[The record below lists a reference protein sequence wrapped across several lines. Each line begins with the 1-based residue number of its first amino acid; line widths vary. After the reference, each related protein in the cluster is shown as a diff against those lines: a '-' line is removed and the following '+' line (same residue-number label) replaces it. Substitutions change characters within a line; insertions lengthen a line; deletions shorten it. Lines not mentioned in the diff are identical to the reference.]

1 VKVVRRLIIVALTA
15 AVAGGGA
22 AARASE
28 RVDVNATAQKLTVNS
43 RGTALVTYRARGRTF
58 HLLVWGAVNA
68 LPPSQSVPQVHFRFD
83 WSGGWKSQH
92 RLVWKHF
99 HNGCTRYDGPA
110 LANLV
115 AACKAPDGTYWSLQA
130 WQPYLPHRGYPPWL
144 PRQSQ
149 WELHV
154 SHWTGPT
161 AKLEAYTDWAFNGQA
176 HDLFGRLTYL
186 GNPVYGFGI
195 GKDGAPND
203 RYGRSLYID
212 TLDSAYGAG
221 WKRETSI
228 SFRRGSGAFCYS
240 FWPTHDNTLPGYP
253 NNLRPAGN
261 GKRYRITV
269 EGPGVTPDLQWEGAG
284 LHDYN
289 PNDNADRDYEAQMDK
304 LFMEFLGQDKFCPTQ
319 R

>member
-1 VKVVRRLIIVALTA
+1 MLRALVVALLISTLA
-15 AVAGGGA
+15 PPVA
-22 AARASE
+22 AAGE
-28 RVDVNATAQKLTVNS
+28 RVDVDATGVKLAVNA
-43 RGTALVTYRARGRTF
+43 RGVAMVTYRARGRTF
-58 HLLVWGAVNA
+58 HLLAWGAVNA
-68 LPPSQSVPQVHFRFD
+68 LPPSQTVPQVHFRLD

-92 RLVWKHF
+92 RLAWKTF
-99 HNGCTRYDGPA
+99 RNRCSKYDGPP
-110 LANLV
+110 LVYEV
-115 AACKAPDGTYWSLQA
+115 AACKARDGSYWALQA

-144 PRQSQ
+144 PRQTQ
-149 WELHV
+149 WELHI
-154 SHWTGPT
+154 SHWRGPL
-161 AKLEAYTDWAFNGQA
+161 AQLDVHADWAFNGQA

-212 TLDSAYGAG
+212 TLDSAYGQG

-228 SFRRGSGAFCYS
+228 SFRRGSGGFCYS

-253 NNLRPAGN
+253 NDLRPAGN

-269 EGPGVTPDLQWEGAG
+269 EGPGVTPDVQWEGAG
-284 LHDYN
+284 LHDFD
-289 PNDNADRDYEAQMDK
+289 PGSAADRDYEARMDA
-304 LFMEFLGQDKFCPTQ
+304 LFMQFLGQDKFCPTQ

>member
-1 VKVVRRLIIVALTA
+1 MTAIGRVIAIVLAAL
-15 AVAGGGA
+15 AVGIVPAE
-22 AARASE
+22 ASE
-28 RVDVNATAQKLTVNS
+28 RVDVNASRVRLAVNS
-43 RGTALVTYRARGRTF
+43 TGKALVTYRARGRTY

-68 LPPSQSVPQVHFRFD
+68 LPPSQTVRQVHFRFD
-83 WSGGWKSQH
+83 WSGGWKTSH

-99 HNGCTRYDGPA
+99 RNRCGKYDGPE
-110 LANLV
+110 LV
-115 AACKAPDGTYWSLQA
+115 YLVSACKAPDGSYWALQA
-130 WQPYLPHRGYPPWL
+130 WQPYLPHRGYPAWL
-144 PRQSQ
+144 ATQTE

-154 SHWTGPT
+154 SHWSGPL

-176 HDLFGRLTYL
+176 HDLFGRLMYL

-195 GKDGAPND
+195 GKNGAPND

-212 TLDSAYGAG
+212 TFDSAYGPG

-240 FWPTHDNTLPGYP
+240 FWPTHDKTLPGYP
-253 NNLRPAGN
+253 NNPRPAGN

-269 EGPGVTPDLQWEGAG
+269 EGPGVTPDLQWEAAG
-284 LHDYN
+284 LHDFN
-289 PNDNADRDYEAQMDK
+289 PNNLADVEYEKRMDA
-304 LFMEFLGQDKFCPTQ
+304 LFMQFLGNDKFCPTQ

>member
-1 VKVVRRLIIVALTA
+1 MDVSRRAALLLL
-15 AVAGGGA
+15 AGALVLGA
-22 AARASE
+22 APLASASQLIDRDATNVRLQANARG
-28 RVDVNATAQKLTVNS
+28 Q
-43 RGTALVTYRARGRTF
+43 ALLTYRARGGF
-58 HLLVWGAVNA
+58 HSVVASGAVNA
-68 LPPSQSVPQVHFRFD
+68 RAPSSSVPQVQFRKD
-83 WSGGWKSQH
+83 YSGRTWATGGSC
-92 RLVWKHF
+92 R
-99 HNGCTRYDGPA
+99 RYDGPA
-110 LANLV
+110 LAYLV
-115 AACKAPDGTYWSLQA
+115 AACNAPDGTYWSLQA

-144 PRQSQ
+144 PRQTQ

-154 SHWTGPT
+154 SHWSGPT

-212 TLDSAYGAG
+212 TLDSAYGPG

-304 LFMEFLGQDKFCPTQ
+304 LFMQFLGQDKFCPTQ

>member
-1 VKVVRRLIIVALTA
+1 MAIGRLIAVALI
-15 AVAGGGA
+15 AVLGSSPAQ
-22 AARASE
+22 ASE
-28 RVDVNATAQKLTVNS
+28 RVDVNASRVQLAVNAGG
-43 RGTALVTYRARGRTF
+43 RALVTYRARGRTY
-58 HLLVWGAVNA
+58 HLLVWGALNA
-68 LPPSQSVPQVHFRFD
+68 LSPSQTVRQVHFRFD
-83 WSGGWKSQH
+83 WSGGWKTSH

-99 HNGCTRYDGPA
+99 RNRCGKYDGPD
-110 LANLV
+110 LVYLV
-115 AACKAPDGTYWSLQA
+115 AACKAPDGSYWALQA
-130 WQPYLPHRGYPPWL
+130 WQPYLPHRGYPPWEA
-144 PRQSQ
+144 RQTES
-149 WELHV
+149 ELHV
-154 SHWTGPT
+154 SHWTGPL

-195 GKDGAPND
+195 GKNGAPND

-212 TLDSAYGAG
+212 TFDSAYGPG

-253 NNLRPAGN
+253 NNPRPAGN

-284 LHDYN
+284 LHDFD
-289 PNDNADRDYEAQMDK
+289 PNSRADVDYEKRMDE
-304 LFMEFLGQDKFCPTQ
+304 LFMQFLGNDTFCPTQ

>member
-1 VKVVRRLIIVALTA
+1 MVRRIIIVVLAVS
-15 AVAGGGA
+15 VAGGGSA
-22 AARASE
+22 AHASE
-28 RVDVNATAQKLTVNS
+28 RVDVNATGVRLAVNA
-43 RGTALVTYRARGRTF
+43 RGVGLVTYHARGHTF
-58 HLLVWGAVNA
+58 HVLVWGAINA
-68 LPPSQSVPQVHFRFD
+68 LPPSQNIRQVHFRFD
-83 WSGGWKSQH
+83 WSGGWKTSH
-92 RLVWKHF
+92 RLVWRKF
-99 HNGCTRYDGPA
+99 RNRCGKYDGPG
-110 LANLV
+110 LV
-115 AACKAPDGTYWSLQA
+115 YLIAACKARDGSYWALQA

-144 PRQSQ
+144 ARQTQ

-154 SHWTGPT
+154 SHWSGPV

-195 GKDGAPND
+195 GKNGAPND

-212 TLDSAYGAG
+212 TFDSAYGAG

-240 FWPTHDNTLPGYP
+240 FWPTHDKTLPGYP
-253 NNLRPAGN
+253 NDLRPPGK

-269 EGPGVTPDLQWEGAG
+269 VGPGVTPDVSWEAPG
-284 LHDYN
+284 LHDFDANN
-289 PNDNADRDYEAQMDK
+289 PADVDWERQMDAI
-304 LFMEFLGQDKFCPTQ
+304 FMRLLGADKFCSTQ